1 MRFSLEPVETR
12 VLGCL
17 IEKSITTP
25 EYYPL
30 TLNALVAACNQ
41 KSNRDPV
48 MAVDEKA
55 VKEALDEL
63 RYRDQLA
70 WQVSIPGSRVPKY
83 EHGLL
88 KKIEFPLPELAILC
102 ELMLRGPQT
111 AGELRT
117 RTARMSGS
125 RSLDEIEKTLRGLMD
140 WEGESYLM
148 RLPPGAG
155 KREHRYAQLLTGDM
169 PESAVSESLEGS
181 AEPAAY
187 VPVRDRIAT
196 LEQEVSSLR
205 EDFNSLRESLA
216 TFRKQFE

>member
-1 MRFSLEPVETR
+1 MRFSLGPVETR
-12 VLGCL
+12 GLGCL
-17 IEKSITTP
+17 IEKSVTTP

-48 MAVDEKA
+48 MALDDKTVT
-55 VKEALDEL
+55 EALDEL
-63 RYRDQLA
+63 RYRDQLV

-83 EHGLL
+83 EHALL

-117 RTARMSGS
+117 RTTRMSGS
-125 RSLDEIEKTLRGLMD
+125 SNLAEIERALKGLMD
-140 WEGESYLM
+140 WEGASYVT

-155 KREHRYAQLLTGDM
+155 RREHRYAQLLTGDI
-169 PESAVSESLEGS
+169 P
-181 AEPAAY
+181 EPAISANPEDGSEPSAY
-187 VPVRDRIAT
+187 MPVRDRIAA

-205 EDFNSLRESLA
+205 EDFNSLRDSLEK
-216 TFRKQFE
+216 FRKQFE